1 MKVNKQSRGVIGATM
16 GALIVAV
23 ILASVAAAMPA
34 HAAVRSKAQQTAGAK
49 TNFNFINIP
58 VRSALQMIAEHGGFN
73 LVVSDS
79 VQGTITLHLD
89 DVTWE
94 EALDVVMRLKGLQMR
109 VDSGM
114 LSVTPKGG

>member
-1 MKVNKQSRGVIGATM
+1 MKANKQTRRAIGTTVGGLVI
-16 GALIVAV
+16 AV
-23 ILASVAAAMPA
+23 ILASVATAMPA
-34 HAAVRSKAQQTAGAK
+34 QAAVRSKAQQAAGAR

-94 EALDVVMRLKGLQMR
+94 EALEVVMRLKGLQMR

-114 LSVTPKGG
+114 LSVMPKGG